1 MSAEADDRPADQPLP
16 FSLLLGQL
24 LDAHKG
30 DRLTLSDVS
39 AHLRDRAWGGL
50 LLVFAAINLL
60 PLPPGATT
68 VTALPLLVLTAQ
80 MVVGRRHPWFPR
92 LLDERG
98 ISTDQLARIS
108 RKIEPWE
115 RRVERVLKPR
125 LCGLTSHRA
134 ARLIGLVGL
143 LLSGILWLPIPLGN
157 HAPALAL
164 SLFALALIYR
174 DGVLM
179 ILGLL
184 ATAASLALVSVT
196 FAAAWWALV
205 QLAQHLP

>member
-68 VTALPLLVLTAQ
+68 VTAAPLSGAGDAGSGAEAADQ
-80 MVVGRRHPWFPR
+80 AADPHRGRR
-92 LLDERG
+92 RG
-98 ISTDQLARIS
+98 QPARM
-108 RKIEPWE
+108 
-115 RRVERVLKPR
+115 RRHDRVLR
-125 LCGLTSHRA
+125 SMSRTAESE
-134 ARLIGLVGL
+134 ARPN
-143 LLSGILWLPIPLGN
+143 SP
-157 HAPALAL
+157 
-164 SLFALALIYR
+164 
-174 DGVLM
+174 
-179 ILGLL
+179 
-184 ATAASLALVSVT
+184 
-196 FAAAWWALV
+196 
-205 QLAQHLP
+205 